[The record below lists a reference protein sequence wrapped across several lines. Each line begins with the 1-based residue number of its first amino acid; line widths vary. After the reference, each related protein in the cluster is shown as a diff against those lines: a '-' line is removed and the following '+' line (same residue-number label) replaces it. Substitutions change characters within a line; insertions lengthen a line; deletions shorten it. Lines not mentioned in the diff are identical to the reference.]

1 MLKKLKSLLLLS
13 YSFFCHVFVSCCR
26 GFGCFAVLPW
36 LSFSAVIP
44 VDLAV
49 TLFYFHASFVV
60 AVKPVGH

>member
-13 YSFFCHVFVSCCR
+13 YSFFAMFLFRVAV
-26 GFGCFAVLPW
+26 GLAVLP
-36 LSFSAVIP
+36 LCRGSVCSAVIP